1 MEEKRPPSLLT
12 SHACTHTLCLLLPK
26 QMKTD
31 REDALTQLRGQ
42 LVQIW
47 DVLGAT
53 AEECVCPD
61 GHTAAD
67 CDLTQGPHREVCGVS

>member
-1 MEEKRPPSLLT
+1 
-12 SHACTHTLCLLLPK
+12 
-26 QMKTD
+26 MKTD